1 MRFLAFLI
9 AFTAIQ
15 LHAADGPIRMLFLG
29 HENQKFHASAKWCA
43 LLMQN
48 LGRDGIYFD
57 YEVKPDC
64 FTPERLQHYDAV
76 MHYGNHGGITPAQF
90 EALQSFVER

>member
-1 MRFLAFLI
+1 MPRII
-9 AFTAIQ
+9 ALFTLVFA
-15 LHAADGPIRMLFLG
+15 LCASAADGPIRVLFLG
-29 HENQKFHASAKWCA
+29 HEEQKFHASARWCA

-76 MHYGNHGGITPAQF
+76 MH
-90 EALQSFVER
+90 